1 MRTILDSVR
10 LIDKKLGGTVE
21 ADEGMRSLLDEIAT
35 LFHSGGGGSD
45 LPPVTASDDGKFLR
59 VVSGAWAAATVPA
72 AKGASF

>member
-10 LIDKKLGGTVE
+10 LINKKLGGTVE

-45 LPPVTASDDGKFLR
+45 LPPVTASDEGKFLR
-59 VVSGAWAAATVPA
+59 VVSGAWAAAELPNANGV
-72 AKGASF
+72 GF